1 MAYVTLT
8 KAILVAG
15 LALGATSA
23 MAADSPKL
31 KMGASDSMLANTC
44 AGCHGTNGISQ
55 GPAAPTISG
64 LSNDY
69 FVEVMQGFASG
80 EVQSTIMGRIAKG
93 YTEGE
98 IVQLAKFYVALPFE
112 KAVQEFDPKLAKK
125 GAKLHDKYCEKC
137 HAEGGQSAEDDA
149 GVMAGQ
155 WTPYTNWQLSN
166 FQAGGREAPKKMKK
180 KMEKMLAKE
189 GSVGIEALLN
199 FYASQK

>member
-1 MAYVTLT
+1 MAYKTLT

-15 LALGATSA
+15 LAISATSA
-23 MAADSPKL
+23 MAADGPKL

-69 FVEVMQGFASG
+69 FVEVMEGFASG

-98 IVQLAKFYVALPFE
+98 IAQLAKFYVA
-112 KAVQEFDPKLAKK
+112 
-125 GAKLHDKYCEKC
+125 
-137 HAEGGQSAEDDA
+137 
-149 GVMAGQ
+149 
-155 WTPYTNWQLSN
+155 NWAIS
-166 FQAGGREAPKKMKK
+166 P
-180 KMEKMLAKE
+180 
-189 GSVGIEALLN
+189 SV
-199 FYASQK
+199 